1 MWFEIL
7 SLMMLLNSEC
17 FSGVET
23 FSCSPSLRPCLL
35 HALFSLFSELS
46 QLPVKASCFSLFAHA
61 CTASNL
67 PFILIFAFFFFF
79 FQMFSWTF
87 PLSLGCSCKETSGC
101 RITLRQPKR
110 GRDAASL
117 EIPREICGTVG
128 NPQHLYQLLLPLC
141 LLLLH
146 LLPPCLLQ
154 LFALSPAPLALRDE
168 VDNPSWPH
176 QGARGVRCWR
186 EGH

>member
-1 MWFEIL
+1 
-7 SLMMLLNSEC
+7 
-17 FSGVET
+17 
-23 FSCSPSLRPCLL
+23 
-35 HALFSLFSELS
+35 
-46 QLPVKASCFSLFAHA
+46 
-61 CTASNL
+61 
-67 PFILIFAFFFFF
+67 
-79 FQMFSWTF
+79 MFSWTF

-176 QGARGVRCWR
+176 QGAGGVRCWG
-186 EGH
+186 EGHWCPPERQCWGRCPSLGYQEHPISCTSLVAFLLPISSVPPLLFLAAKLSFPTPVWWQS